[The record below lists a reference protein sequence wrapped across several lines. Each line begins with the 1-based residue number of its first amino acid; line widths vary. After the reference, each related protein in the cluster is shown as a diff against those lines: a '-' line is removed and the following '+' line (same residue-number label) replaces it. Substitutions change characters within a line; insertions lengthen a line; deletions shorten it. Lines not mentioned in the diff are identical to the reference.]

1 MRRLLLLSILSV
13 VFLAPTSAR
22 HITHNFRDVTMP
34 VALRMI
40 EQHSH
45 YTINFIY
52 NDLED
57 FRVTANVKDM
67 TVPQTIRQLIG
78 FYPIQATIVND
89 SVISVEC
96 TQDGKW
102 RYKGRIVDEKGNPFE
117 FANITLRSLQDS
129 SIIAYGVSNGNGFFV
144 IPCNNTKVIVRIS
157 YVGYQTVEMV
167 CL

>member
-1 MRRLLLLSILSV
+1 MRRLLLLTMLSV
-13 VFLAPTSAR
+13 VFMAQASAQP
-22 HITHNFRDVTMP
+22 ITHHFQDVTMP
-34 VALRMI
+34 EALRMI
-40 EQHSH
+40 ERHSH

-57 FRVTANVKDM
+57 FRVTANVKGM

-96 TQDGKW
+96 SQDGKW
-102 RYKGRIVDEKGNPFE
+102 RYKGRVVDGKGRPFE

-129 SIIAYGVSNGNGFFV
+129 SIIAKGVSGAV
-144 IPCNNTKVIVRIS
+144 
-157 YVGYQTVEMV
+157 
-167 CL
+167 